1 MFEAECDALLFRL
14 GDDAFPAFDAIAGGG
29 FVGDPGF
36 AHAGERDDLIEA
48 VLGGELDTFTE
59 FRFDSVVVGWVEG
72 ALGEAVAAA
81 EGDFESELADGG
93 VVFRAD
99 ALHGDEA
106 DLLAMAGQFHGGHG
120 IKRPAHD
127 GLADAAIGDL
137 ERGEVVDGVGC
148 AGEDG
153 WGAGGGESGGA
164 EEAASAGARGGMHG
178 VIGWDWRFRS
188 LRGWRL

>member
-14 GDDAFPAFDAIAGGG
+14 GDDAFPAFDAVTDGG
-29 FVGDPGF
+29 FVGDAGF

-48 VLGGELDTFTE
+48 VLGGELDTFEE
-59 FRFDSVVVGWVEG
+59 FRFDRVVVGWVEG
-72 ALGEAVAAA
+72 ALGEAVATA
-81 EGDFESELADGG
+81 EGDLESELADGG
-93 VVFRAD
+93 VMFRAD

-106 DLLAMAGQFHGGHG
+106 DIFAMAGQFHGGHG

-164 EEAASAGARGGMHG
+164 EEAASAGALGCGWAG
-178 VIGWDWRFRS
+178 VHTEAGLGFIG
-188 LRGWRL
+188 